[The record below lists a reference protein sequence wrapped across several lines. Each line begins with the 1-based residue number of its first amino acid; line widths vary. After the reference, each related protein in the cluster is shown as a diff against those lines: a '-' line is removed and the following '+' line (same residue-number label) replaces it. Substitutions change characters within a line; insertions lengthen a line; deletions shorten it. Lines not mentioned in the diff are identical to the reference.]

1 MSEPQ
6 PVPNKLI
13 RIAPEVAAALADG
26 KPVVALE
33 STVISHGLPYPQN
46 VEIAARCEAA
56 IRQEGVIPATVG
68 IVAGQVV
75 AGLSRDEIETL
86 ATAKG
91 VRKVSRRDF
100 GIAIARKEHGATTV
114 AGTMIV
120 AHQVGIR
127 LFSTGG
133 IGGVHRGQDGDISAD
148 LPELS
153 QTPVAVVCAGA
164 KAILD
169 LPRTLEW
176 LETAGVPVLG
186 YRTETFPAFYAASSG
201 LPVDVCIDTPE
212 EAAAIIRAR
221 WAFDLT
227 GGVLIGVPLP
237 ESVAMPR
244 EELEQAI
251 EQALASASRDGIKGK
266 AVTPYL
272 LAEVS
277 KITEGRSITANLAL
291 LEQNAR
297 VAARIAAAMG

>member
-68 IVAGQVV
+68 IMAGQVV

>member
-68 IVAGQVV
+68 IMAGQVV

-227 GGVLIGVPLP
+227 GGVLIGVPLS